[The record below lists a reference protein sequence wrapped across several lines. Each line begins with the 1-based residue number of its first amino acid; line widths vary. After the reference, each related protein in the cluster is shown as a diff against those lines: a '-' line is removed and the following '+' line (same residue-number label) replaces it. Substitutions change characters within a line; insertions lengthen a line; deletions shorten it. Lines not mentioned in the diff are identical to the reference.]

1 MPLFI
6 DYFGFLG
13 MQLSPEQKSAMQS
26 SLPIL
31 QNEMHFQKLYFWGKI
46 RAPKEYFIVQGVE
59 NNLVKRKTLVSQDCS
74 NWALLSP
81 ATSETCKKVRLLRT
95 FFSGDMS
102 NESEQKVHHSVVRSE
117 SKRHMEKEEDT
128 DDRKDAEEDTEDLQ
142 QTVETFIVKEEDRLA
157 AVVAEIDRDALLV
170 PRGAFILSPTGLV
183 RENRF
188 FQGLSTLEAGK
199 LDSYYHFRPAE
210 RLLEKTMLQRADL
223 ERTIDFLDTASDDL
237 PAGIWSVQKE
247 RGGAVV
253 LIKNLLWQ
261 GYAFFHVPGTRHFGS
276 LYMGEGRINIDLPFM
291 L

>member
-1 MPLFI
+1 MDVEFMPLFI

-13 MQLSPEQKSAMQS
+13 MQLPPEQKSAMQS

-46 RAPKEYFIVQGVE
+46 LAPTDYFIVQGVE
-59 NNLVKRKTLVSQDCS
+59 DNLLRRKTLVSQDCS

-81 ATSETCKKVRLLRT
+81 PASETCKKVRLMRT

-102 NESEQKVHHSVVRSE
+102 NESEQQVHKSVVRSE
-117 SKRHMEKEEDT
+117 SRS
-128 DDRKDAEEDTEDLQ
+128 RIDAEEEEEEEDEGLQ
-142 QTVETFIVKEEDRLA
+142 QTVDTFTVKEEDRLS
-157 AVVAEIDRDALLV
+157 AVVAEIDHDALLV
-170 PRGAFILSPTGLV
+170 PRGAYILAPTGAV

-199 LDSYYHFRPAE
+199 LDSYCHFRPAE

-223 ERTIDFLDTASDDL
+223 ERTLDFLDTAADDL
-237 PAGIWSVQKE
+237 PAGTWSVQQE

-253 LIKNLLWQ
+253 LIKSLLWP
-261 GYAFFHVPGTRHFGS
+261 GYAFFHVPGSRHFGS
-276 LYMGEGRINIDLPFM
+276 LYMGEGRLNIDLPFM